1 MGLLTELFIDDEVG
15 AKSYDAESAANVEGA
30 QLGGLT
36 ALEFETLWAIL
47 EGDDWDP
54 EKHALPAV
62 SVGEESWTHQFPAA
76 YVEKLHQ
83 LDSSA
88 ITSAA
93 AAWAATEEV
102 SATPEEMSP
111 VIEQLVALAR
121 SARKQGKGLFV
132 WTSL

>member
-1 MGLLTELFIDDEVG
+1 MGLLTDLFIDDEQG
-15 AKSYDAESAANVEGA
+15 AKNYDAESAGRVEGA

-36 ALEFETLWAIL
+36 ALEFETLGAIL
-47 EGDDWDP
+47 EGEDWDP
-54 EKHALPAV
+54 EKHALPEIGG
-62 SVGEESWTHQFPAA
+62 GEESWIHQFPAA
-76 YVEKLHQ
+76 YVNKLQQ
-83 LDSSA
+83 LDSSG

-93 AAWAATEEV
+93 TAWAATEEI